1 MEKATAVYSQG
12 KDNQSSFNIS
22 DASKV
27 GYLTALNKAL
37 AEKVNASG
45 GYADFLTR
53 TLSGKSDDNP
63 IAISSLEGTYNPV
76 VLDNDIT
83 TFSMNP
89 MTRTNA
95 PMTRSSG
102 ISIGTN
108 TVAIGTG
115 AQAKMQHSIAI
126 GANAMTLNEVTEI
139 AIGSSAKTIKAG
151 GIALGSNS
159 EASVPRGIDAYRPLD
174 MMPTKNFA
182 AWKSSEGAL
191 SIGNAETSK
200 TRQIVGVAGG
210 TQDTDAV
217 NVAQLKALEKAAG
230 SWKLSVGGANT
241 TTVES
246 NKLVDLAAPSGNIKV
261 AKGKD
266 DNKVQFDL
274 AKDITL
280 NSVKAGT
287 NATLNATGLVIVN
300 GPHVT
305 TTGISAG
312 NKKITEVANGSA
324 NNDAVNFSQLEAV
337 KALAQKGGDGW
348 KLSIGTDAAKNVGA
362 NSTVNFSS
370 GGGNFK
376 IKRDTNEANKLIFGL
391 ANDLT
396 LSSVTLG
403 EKAKIDATGLVIT
416 GGPKITTSG
425 IDAGSKKIKNVATG
439 TVDTDA
445 VNFAQLKEIK
455 EQVVVSSFVKQDDG
469 TKHITIGKDTDGDK
483 IDIANN
489 KNEKRTLTGIKNGV
503 ISEDS
508 NEAITGSQLY
518 SLGGEVASYFGG
530 GAVYKGDKWTDP
542 TFMVKTFNEDGTEGT
557 KSYDNVAAAFEGV
570 NNSFSDLHKEIKNVV
585 ATVEGD
591 SLVKWDEEQQ
601 IVKIGSEKYGNKI
614 SIEDKDKKDRKLS
627 GVKEAEEYNEAVNK
641 GQLDRE
647 IEDVRSVAVLYD
659 EEVEP
664 KDVNPLIRSARKVNK
679 NSVTFGDPSTGQ
691 IALHNVSKGAVSSDS
706 HDAINGSQLFETNQ
720 NVNTVSTNL
729 QTAGKNIAETF
740 GGGAKYENEKWIAP
754 TFTLKTV
761 NSEGKEEDKSYPN
774 VAEALTEVGTSFTN
788 VQNKIT
794 KEITN
799 QINSAI
805 TTVQGE
811 SLIKKDKE
819 TNNINIGREVEGSE
833 INIANS
839 KSEIRTLS
847 GVKEA
852 TKADEA
858 INKGQFD
865 KGVKGLTEDLQ
876 FESSFAIH
884 YDKISNGNG
893 DQADYTNI
901 TLGKGKNPTALHNV
915 ANGII
920 AKDSYDA
927 INGGQINTIG
937 EDIAKFL
944 GGKAIFKSGTFTAPT
959 YDLSSIDEKG
969 NITAKSFSDVGSA
982 FTGLNTNIKNVN
994 QRIKEVSQSVAQDS
1008 LSWSAADNAFSAQ
1021 HGEGKERR
1029 DSKIKFLIGG
1039 DLSNNSTEAV
1049 NGGQIYTLG
1058 SHVASFFGGDAEF
1071 QDGQWN
1077 DPTFKIKTLNDDGA
1091 EEEQSYT
1098 NVAEAFKG
1106 VGTIVTN
1113 IKNDITKVKVENLVQ
1128 QEKATN
1134 NITIGAKKEG
1144 SVINIANSK
1153 SEKRILTGIK
1163 DGTAD
1168 ADAVNFSQLKG
1179 VKQEIK
1185 DKVKEVQEQVAASSF
1200 VKQDAQTKHITIGKD
1215 TDGDKIDI
1223 ANKNNEKRTLT
1234 GIKDGAL
1241 SKDSNEAVTGS
1252 QLFTTNQNVT
1262 TVSTNL
1268 QTAATN
1274 IAKSFGGSAKY
1285 ENGIWSAPTF
1295 TLKTVKDDG
1304 SSEEKIYN
1312 NVTEAFS
1319 GVGTSFTNV
1328 QKQVTE
1334 QINHVINK
1342 VESEN
1347 LVQQEKETN
1356 NITIGAKIEGS
1367 IIDIANKNDEARIL
1381 SGVKEAT
1388 KDNEAVN
1395 KGQLDTSIKDAN
1407 NEITNEF
1414 NDFTKNI
1421 TNITQQVQGD
1431 ALLWDKEEKAF
1442 IADHGEGSAKTKSK
1456 ITHLLDGNIASG
1468 STDAIT
1474 GGQIYSM
1481 GNAVTASLGGGASYE
1496 GGSWIAPTFTVNKFD
1511 IKGNATQED
1520 YKTVAD
1526 ALSGLS
1532 TSLTNTQNKITN
1544 EIAHV
1549 KGESLVK
1556 QDDKTKFIMVGG
1568 EKDGTVINI
1577 ANKDGEERT
1586 LSGLKAGI
1594 QNNEAVNKGQLDES
1608 LKDLSNN
1615 LQSED
1620 SAVVHYD
1627 KTDDE
1632 IDYASVTFGGRAKKS
1647 TALHNVA
1654 NGIISE
1660 KSRDAVTG
1668 GQIYNIGGD
1677 IAKFLGGGVSFN
1689 NGAFTG
1695 PTYKLS
1701 DVSKEGNVTD
1711 KSFTD
1716 VGKAFEGLDTNIK
1729 NVNQRIKEV
1738 SEGISN
1744 DSLLWDKNKE
1754 AYVAL
1759 HGEGETREN
1768 SKITYLK
1775 DGDITANSSDAVN
1788 GSQLYSLNE
1797 QLATYF
1803 GGGAGYDKQGNW
1815 QAPNFKIKQFGED
1828 GVSEEK
1834 SYSNISDA
1842 LSEVGNSF
1850 TNIQNKMTHEISKI
1864 ESENLVKQDE
1874 KTKLITIGG
1883 EKDGREI
1890 SIANS
1895 ASGVRSLSGVKAG
1908 LLTAESTE
1916 AVNGFQLYSVI
1927 NALSRYFSGDAGY
1940 KDGQWLA
1947 PNFKVAQ
1954 FTADGVV
1961 SKKEDYTNVASAF
1974 EGVNES
1980 MTNINNRIH
1989 DFEQSVFSGGLNWS
2003 ETEKAFDAH
2012 HKGQDS
2018 KIKHVAD
2025 GEISEGSKEAVNGSQ
2040 LWQTN
2045 KKVEEVENHVNMI
2058 DKQVKDIASV
2068 ADIAVKYDKGNDGK
2082 KKNKVTLVG
2091 VSESDPVLI
2100 DNVADGRIESGSKEA
2115 VTGGQLHDYT
2125 DQQMRIVLSDAK
2137 KYTDERFNDVVT
2149 NTVNNI
2155 VHDIKSYTDIKFEAL
2170 RYEIKEIRKESRQAA
2185 AIGLAV
2191 SNLSYEETP
2200 GSVSLSIGMGMWRNQ
2215 SAFAVGAGYV
2225 SENGRIRSNISAT
2238 SSGNHWGVGA
2248 GLRVKLN

>member
-1 MEKATAVYSQG
+1 MKELSIISRKNDWGYGHFSRHLFKKLLLGTTITAFLSNASPVYAKSFDIIKQVLQSIEKATAVYSQD

-27 GYLTALNKAL
+27 GYLTVLNKAL

-63 IAISSLEGTYNPV
+63 IAISSLDGAYNPV
-76 VLDNDIT
+76 VLENDIT

-89 MTRTNA
+89 MTRTDA
-95 PMTRSSG
+95 PMTRANDGIDIGTYTVALGWKAKTEKKWGVSVGHMAHALGQSSVAIG
-102 ISIGTN
+102 GEYNKDSQHGDDDYTTAKGDYTTAVGAVSKALGYGSTALGHRAYAFDQNAISIGFYSKASGNGSITLGSS
-108 TVAIGTG
+108 AE
-115 AQAKMQHSIAI
+115 AKGPSAIAI
-126 GANAMTLNEVTEI
+126 GANTVSSGLYSVALGYQANASVQYAIAMGSQATASGNLSLAVGQGAQALASSSTALGFDAKGEGINAIALGSSVRVSGNAAIGLGFSVKASGEYSVAI
-139 AIGSSAKTIKAG
+139 GNKAKASGKDSVAIGSSSVSDRAAG
-151 GIALGSNS
+151 VFGYAPSLKDEVATNDT
-159 EASVPRGIDAYRPLD
+159 AQ
-174 MMPTKNFA
+174 
-182 AWKSSEGAL
+182 WKSTRGAV
-191 SIGNAETSK
+191 SVGDYANKI
-200 TRQIVGVAGG
+200 TRQITGV
-210 TQDTDAV
+210 
-217 NVAQLKALEKAAG
+217 AAG
-230 SWKLSVGGANT
+230 SNVTDAANVGQLKDLKRFVKENGWKLSVGGKNGK
-241 TTVES
+241 TVLMDS
-246 NKLVDLAAPSGNIKV
+246 DVDFSAGSTNLKIT
-261 AKGKD
+261 KGD
-266 DNKVQFDL
+266 EDNKVKFDL
-274 AKDITL
+274 SQDVTL
-280 NSVKAGT
+280 TSLKAGT
-287 NATLNATGLVIVN
+287 NTL
-300 GPHVT
+300 
-305 TTGISAG
+305 
-312 NKKITEVANGSA
+312 
-324 NNDAVNFSQLEAV
+324 
-337 KALAQKGGDGW
+337 
-348 KLSIGTDAAKNVGA
+348 
-362 NSTVNFSS
+362 
-370 GGGNFK
+370 
-376 IKRDTNEANKLIFGL
+376 
-391 ANDLT
+391 
-396 LSSVTLG
+396 
-403 EKAKIDATGLVIT
+403 DATGLVIT
-416 GGPKITTSG
+416 GGPKITTGG
-425 IDAGSKKIKNVATG
+425 IDAGNKKITSIKDGTLSADSHEAVSGSQLFAANNEIANVR
-439 TVDTDA
+439 DSI
-445 VNFAQLKEIK
+445 L
-455 EQVVVSSFVKQDDG
+455 VKQVTEMSLSRSLRDSG
-469 TKHITIGKDTDGDK
+469 AGLITIGRGTGGNEISVLNKDHEGRKLSGLMGGD
-483 IDIANN
+483 
-489 KNEKRTLTGIKNGV
+489 L
-503 ISEDS
+503 SEDS
-508 NEAITGSQLY
+508 NEAVI
-518 SLGGEVASYFGG
+518 
-530 GAVYKGDKWTDP
+530 
-542 TFMVKTFNEDGTEGT
+542 
-557 KSYDNVAAAFEGV
+557 
-570 NNSFSDLHKEIKNVV
+570 
-585 ATVEGD
+585 
-591 SLVKWDEEQQ
+591 
-601 IVKIGSEKYGNKI
+601 
-614 SIEDKDKKDRKLS
+614 
-627 GVKEAEEYNEAVNK
+627 
-641 GQLDRE
+641 
-647 IEDVRSVAVLYD
+647 
-659 EEVEP
+659 
-664 KDVNPLIRSARKVNK
+664 
-679 NSVTFGDPSTGQ
+679 
-691 IALHNVSKGAVSSDS
+691 
-706 HDAINGSQLFETNQ
+706 GSQLFETNQ

-774 VAEALTEVGTSFTN
+774 VAEALTGVGTSFTN

-839 KSEIRTLS
+839 KSELRTLS

-876 FESSFAIH
+876 FESSFAVH

-915 ANGII
+915 ANGTI

-969 NITAKSFSDVGSA
+969 NITAKSFSDVGLA
-982 FTGLNTNIKNVN
+982 FTGLNTNIKAVN
-994 QRIKEVSQSVAQDS
+994 ARIKEVSQSVAQDS

-1071 QDGQWN
+1071 QNGQWN
-1077 DPTFKIKTLNDDGA
+1077 DPTFKIKTLNDDGT

-1153 SEKRILTGIK
+1153 NEKRTLTGIK

-1185 DKVKEVQEQVAASSF
+1185 DKVKEVQEQVAASSL
-1200 VKQDAQTKHITIGKD
+1200 VKQDAQTKHISIGKD

-1223 ANKNNEKRTLT
+1223 ANNKNEKRTLT

-1252 QLFTTNQNVT
+1252 QLFTINQNVT
-1262 TVSTNL
+1262 IVSTNL
-1268 QTAATN
+1268 QTAAMN

-1285 ENGIWSAPTF
+1285 ENGVWSAPTF

-1347 LVQQEKETN
+1347 LVQQEKATN

-1367 IIDIANKNDEARIL
+1367 IINIANKNGEARIL

-1407 NEITNEF
+1407 NEITNKF

-1421 TNITQQVQGD
+1421 TNITQQVKGD
-1431 ALLWDKEEKAF
+1431 ALLWSEADKAF
-1442 IADHGEGSAKTKSK
+1442 IADHGEGSAKTNSK
-1456 ITHLLDGNIASG
+1456 ITHLLDGVISSNSK
-1468 STDAIT
+1468 DAIT
-1474 GGQIYSM
+1474 GSQLYSL
-1481 GNAVTASLGGGASYE
+1481 GNAVSTSLGGGASYE
-1496 GGSWIAPTFTVNKFD
+1496 EGSWIAPTFTVNKFD

-1544 EIAHV
+1544 EIAHI

-1556 QDDKTKFIMVGG
+1556 QDDKTKLIMIGG
-1568 EKDGTVINI
+1568 EKDGTLINI
-1577 ANKDGEERT
+1577 ANKDKEDRR
-1586 LSGLKAGI
+1586 LSGVRAAE
-1594 QNNEAVNKGQLDES
+1594 NANEAVNKAQLDKLDKKIES
-1608 LKDLSNN
+1608 TNSF
-1615 LQSED
+1615 
-1620 SAVVHYD
+1620 AVLYD
-1627 KTDDE
+1627 KKSDDTVN
-1632 IDYASVTFGGRAKKS
+1632 YKSVTFGGKNKES
-1647 TALHNVA
+1647 VVLHNVA
-1654 NGIISE
+1654 DGALSQE
-1660 KSRDAVTG
+1660 SHDAING
-1668 GQIYNIGGD
+1668 GQITKILQQVVKYFGGNAAFKEG
-1677 IAKFLGGGVSFN
+1677 I
-1689 NGAFTG
+1689 FTG
-1695 PTYKLS
+1695 PIYKLLS
-1701 DVSKEGNVTD
+1701 ISENGTVGETDHDNIVS
-1711 KSFTD
+1711 
-1716 VGKAFEGLDTNIK
+1716 AFEGLDTNIK

-1803 GGGAGYDKQGNW
+1803 GGGAGYDKKGNW

-1850 TNIQNKMTHEISKI
+1850 TNIQNKMTYEISKI

-1916 AVNGFQLYSVI
+1916 AVNGSQLYSVI